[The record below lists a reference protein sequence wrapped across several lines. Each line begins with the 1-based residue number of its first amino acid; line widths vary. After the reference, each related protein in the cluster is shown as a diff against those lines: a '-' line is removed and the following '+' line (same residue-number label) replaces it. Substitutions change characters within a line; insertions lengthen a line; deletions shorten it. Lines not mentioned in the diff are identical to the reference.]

1 MRNQKIKGTLYLDQM
16 LTFQLKNN
24 LTKIEILPSIKKQ
37 CYFLYGSGISVLVR
51 LLFN

>member
-1 MRNQKIKGTLYLDQM
+1 MRKQKIKGTLYLDQM

-37 CYFLYGSGISVLVR
+37 CYFLNGSGISVLVR